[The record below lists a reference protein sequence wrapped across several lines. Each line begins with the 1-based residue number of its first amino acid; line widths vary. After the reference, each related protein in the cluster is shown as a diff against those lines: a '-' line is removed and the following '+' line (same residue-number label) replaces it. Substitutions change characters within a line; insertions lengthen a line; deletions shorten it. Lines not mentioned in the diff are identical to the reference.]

1 MVAMLL
7 SLVPSNARR
16 SPAAAQPQPFGFI
29 PNPNR
34 PPIRSNGNLDP
45 VQPGQA
51 SRCSKSHADAL
62 IRKRPSLETK
72 PRHEYNT
79 TGTVRDQDLLSTRSS
94 GIDHRPPRGAHSEPS
109 HA

>member
-29 PNPNR
+29 PNR
-34 PPIRSNGNLDP
+34 YRAAVRCNGKLDAVSQESIP
-45 VQPGQA
+45 LFQKPRGP
-51 SRCSKSHADAL
+51 L
-62 IRKRPSLETK
+62 IRKRPLLETK

-94 GIDHRPPRGAHSEPS
+94 GIDHRPPRGAHSELS

>member
-7 SLVPSNARR
+7 SLLPSKASR
-16 SPAAAQPQPFGFI
+16 SPAAAQPMPFGFYPKPQAGGGQVQRKVRRSSARTAI
-29 PNPNR
+29 PLLQKQRGP
-34 PPIRSNGNLDP
+34 
-45 VQPGQA
+45 
-51 SRCSKSHADAL
+51 L
-62 IRKRPSLETK
+62 IRKRPLLETK
-72 PRHEYNT
+72 PRHEYST